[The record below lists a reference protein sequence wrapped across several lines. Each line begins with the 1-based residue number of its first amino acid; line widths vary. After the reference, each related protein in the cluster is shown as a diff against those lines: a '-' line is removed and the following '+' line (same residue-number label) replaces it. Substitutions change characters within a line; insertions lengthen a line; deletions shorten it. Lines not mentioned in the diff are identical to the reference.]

1 MRATPSSES
10 EAEADDEGEEV
21 PVVPITP
28 QSKLYTKK
36 HVLSSEEEEDE
47 TIVHVNVLR
56 SPRKKLRAN
65 LKAEVSSDDESEEG
79 SFVIC
84 SSLCARD
91 HLFIP
96 VRRRCHVP
104 RY

>member
-1 MRATPSSES
+1 MRATSSSES

-28 QSKLYTKK
+28 QSKLRTMK
-36 HVLSSEEEEDE
+36 HSLSSESEDDE
-47 TIVHVNVLR
+47 TAVHANLLR

-65 LKAEVSSDDESEEG
+65 LKAEVSSEGEEG

-84 SSLCARD
+84 SSLRARNRLFFPSSRSC
-91 HLFIP
+91 HLS
-96 VRRRCHVP
+96 R
-104 RY
+104 